1 MINCWCHKWRINL
14 NLKNMKVLLFSG
26 KHKRKF
32 KEEPCL
38 LSYKP
43 LQSTPT
49 SSLEAE
55 LNVQPINIRL
65 EELVSMENL
74 KIMRKTAC
82 PHKNSLINA
91 YKNPRTFLSPL
102 QNLLKQGKKTSI
114 LYIRSNKCE
123 RWSL

>member
-1 MINCWCHKWRINL
+1 
-14 NLKNMKVLLFSG
+14 MKVLLFSG
-26 KHKRKF
+26 KRKRKF
-32 KEEPCL
+32 KEGPCL

-74 KIMRKTAC
+74 KIMRKTAR

-91 YKNPRTFLSPL
+91 CKNPRTFLSLL
-102 QNLLKQGKKTSI
+102 QNLLKQGKKLLSCISGQTNVNDG
-114 LYIRSNKCE
+114 LYDHPP
-123 RWSL
+123 